1 MEDADSVLGD
11 IKVEE
16 MYALGNAWIQLGDAL
31 HERRVAVNGHV
42 DGIGMTG
49 AAGDEAR
56 RAWEEGLAPTFDA
69 TAEKAWTIGQTINR
83 YADELYKAAE
93 EYAEQLNAAM
103 WADILGVIFGLVLIG
118 LGPILARVMSIIS
131 SLLAR
136 LIPVVT
142 AIGSRLGTV
151 GGAVVGAAGG
161 AVAGAAVEAGLDI
174 GIGALGAEIAGADFD
189 VTWSV
194 AISAIVGA
202 GFGAHGGGLMGWHY
216 GSGGRSFVPKPTPV
230 GDAPSSV
237 PPGVT
242 PSTVKPMPGSG
253 DGTVPPPS
261 RTPGGDLSLPTPDGL
276 GRGDGSLAPPPSGG
290 RDGVSVKENT
300 PTNSGPGNGRS
311 GDLGMPAQATKT
323 DGSST
328 APPPTPLPARGNSG
342 TTETPG
348 SAPRPGP
355 SGRDSVSPPA
365 PQPPVT
371 THPIGSGDGTGVA
384 PPGGKRPDGPPV
396 APDSR
401 VTPDSQPGGTPPRNH
416 GSDSPAPSSIRPTG
430 NPDGSNVTGSGN
442 RFGGPTRDLHGQTS
456 PRPEGSSRSVGSDMS
471 AAPRPATRSG
481 PDYDQPAKLDN
492 PPGGKQ
498 SGGGK
503 GSDAGEGGLRS
514 SNGGGDVGRLPTS
527 SRPQSSGRTFS
538 PDEAGQ
544 GLARHAES
552 RGMSPGEARKWGD
565 QFADARRI
573 GDSVA
578 EQRVQADVHRR
589 LGDIDAERVG
599 KGTVEES
606 PAGEG
611 GLRSSEGGGDVGRL
625 PTSSGPQS
633 SGRTFSPD
641 EAGQGLARHAESRG
655 MSPGEA

>member
-56 RAWEEGLAPTFDA
+56 RAWEEGLALTFDA
-69 TAEKAWTIGQTINR
+69 AAEKAWTIGQTINR

-118 LGPILARVMSIIS
+118 LGPLLARVMSIVG

-136 LIPVVT
+136 LIPIVT

-151 GGAVVGAAGG
+151 GGAIAGAVGGAVVGAG
-161 AVAGAAVEAGLDI
+161 VEVGLDL
-174 GIGALGAEIAGADFD
+174 GLGALGAEIAGADFE
-189 VTWSV
+189 VNWTV

-216 GSGGRSFVPKPTPV
+216 GGAGRSFVPKPTPG
-230 GDAPSSV
+230 GDAPPASV

-242 PSTVKPMPGSG
+242 PSTVKPTPGGG
-253 DGTVPPPS
+253 DGTVPPLS
-261 RTPGGDLSLPTPDGL
+261 RTPDGDLSLPTPDGL

-290 RDGVSVKENT
+290 RDGVSVKDSH

-328 APPPTPLPARGNSG
+328 APLPTPLPGRGNSR

-348 SAPRPGP
+348 SAPQPGP
-355 SGRDSVSPPA
+355 AGRDSGSTPA

-371 THPIGSGDGTGVA
+371 TRPVGSGDGAGLT
-384 PPGGKRPDGPPV
+384 PPAGKRPDGPPV

-416 GSDSPAPSSIRPTG
+416 GSDSSVASSIRPPG
-430 NPDGSNVTGSGN
+430 NHPGSPN
-442 RFGGPTRDLHGQTS
+442 RYDDSVDYVGGPQNNPHRTQGNKPGPTGDKPGRTG
-456 PRPEGSSRSVGSDMS
+456 ESSRSGGS
-471 AAPRPATRSG
+471 G
-481 PDYDQPAKLDN
+481 
-492 PPGGKQ
+492 
-498 SGGGK
+498 
-503 GSDAGEGGLRS
+503 GSDAMV
-514 SNGGGDVGRLPTS
+514 NP
-527 SRPQSSGRTFS
+527 
-538 PDEAGQ
+538 GQ
-544 GLARHAES
+544 
-552 RGMSPGEARKWGD
+552 
-565 QFADARRI
+565 
-573 GDSVA
+573 
-578 EQRVQADVHRR
+578 R
-589 LGDIDAERVG
+589 LGDGQRVG
-599 KGTVEES
+599 PVRGPGDKPG
-606 PAGEG
+606 PAGESSRSG
-611 GLRSSEGGGDVGRL
+611 GSGGSDAMVNPGQRLGDGQRVG
-625 PTSSGPQS
+625 PV
-633 SGRTFSPD
+633 
-641 EAGQGLARHAESRG
+641 
-655 MSPGEA
+655 